1 LVWFTHLD
9 VCKIQNHEF
18 YNSTTKLVTFGI
30 GLAITFGV
38 SLVVSGIIE
47 AKQAHAAIPFDPDMF
62 KRLSSRGF
70 D

>member
-1 LVWFTHLD
+1 MSVKS
-9 VCKIQNHEF
+9 KIMNFITVQP
-18 YNSTTKLVTFGI
+18 KLVTFGI

-38 SLVVSGIIE
+38 SIVVSGIIE

-70 D
+70 A

>member
-1 LVWFTHLD
+1 MSVKSNIMNLITV
-9 VCKIQNHEF
+9 QP
-18 YNSTTKLVTFGI
+18 KLVTLGI

-38 SLVVSGIIE
+38 SLVVSGIIK
-47 AKQAHAAIPFDPDMF
+47 AQQAHAAIPFDPDMF